1 MRYKRKSYN
10 INAIKQSAYI
20 VFDTI
25 IVDDFAF
32 LFNCTPLGWGS
43 DSMMGLR
50 HKAIH
55 KLVGDGT
62 YGFLSPPVINYLP
75 FQVGAIIV
83 VLYCYEFVTLVLL
96 FHFSIINVSNLLFG
110 FIGFRVATCLG
121 KSC

>member
-1 MRYKRKSYN
+1 MVKYCNKRYYEILIIYDFTQPEYFGDEEKSKANPADMRYKRKGYN

-55 KLVGDGT
+55 
-62 YGFLSPPVINYLP
+62 
-75 FQVGAIIV
+75 
-83 VLYCYEFVTLVLL
+83 
-96 FHFSIINVSNLLFG
+96 
-110 FIGFRVATCLG
+110 
-121 KSC
+121 

>member
-1 MRYKRKSYN
+1 MARIHGCHVTSCEAMLFMKHEHYGKCKSSFKDSQRKCKYYN

-32 LFNCTPLGWGS
+32 LFNCMPLGWVS

-55 KLVGDGT
+55 
-62 YGFLSPPVINYLP
+62 
-75 FQVGAIIV
+75 
-83 VLYCYEFVTLVLL
+83 
-96 FHFSIINVSNLLFG
+96 
-110 FIGFRVATCLG
+110 
-121 KSC
+121 

>member
-1 MRYKRKSYN
+1 MVKYCNKRYYKILIIYYFKQGVTQPEYFGDIKYRLRKSKTNPAVMRYKHKGHN

-55 KLVGDGT
+55 
-62 YGFLSPPVINYLP
+62 
-75 FQVGAIIV
+75 
-83 VLYCYEFVTLVLL
+83 
-96 FHFSIINVSNLLFG
+96 
-110 FIGFRVATCLG
+110 
-121 KSC
+121 

>member
-1 MRYKRKSYN
+1 MCYKRKGYK

-32 LFNCTPLGWGS
+32 LFNCMPLGWGS
-43 DSMMGLR
+43 DSMMG

-62 YGFLSPPVINYLP
+62 LLSVSWPIGVELLV
-75 FQVGAIIV
+75 FFCSS
-83 VLYCYEFVTLVLL
+83 VLWRCRA
-96 FHFSIINVSNLLFG
+96 SDVSTHCF
-110 FIGFRVATCLG
+110 C
-121 KSC
+121 

>member
-1 MRYKRKSYN
+1 MIKYCNKRYYKILSIYDFKKGVTQPEYFGDIKYRLRKIKGKPAVIRYKRKGSN

-43 DSMMGLR
+43 DSMMGLG

-55 KLVGDGT
+55 
-62 YGFLSPPVINYLP
+62 
-75 FQVGAIIV
+75 
-83 VLYCYEFVTLVLL
+83 
-96 FHFSIINVSNLLFG
+96 
-110 FIGFRVATCLG
+110 
-121 KSC
+121 